1 MKQISYY
8 FIHQRPKVLAIVSCI
23 LFFSMTG
30 HRANC
35 QIDLSVVSH
44 WLQYSDDSNALYH
57 YLADQAYS
65 ELDKRDHII
74 SRLTTLTDWK
84 QRQEWE
90 KKTLMKII
98 GPFPEKTALNAKITK
113 KVNEDGYTIED
124 IIYESQ
130 PGFYVTSSLFIPKGL
145 KGKAPAIL
153 YCSGHT
159 PSSYRDPDYQQ
170 VIINL
175 VKKGFI
181 VFAFDPIGQG
191 ERLQYFNKQTGKSTI
206 EQPSAQHAYF
216 GMQAFITGSSLA
228 RYMIWDGIRAIDY
241 LLTRKEV
248 DPSRIGITG
257 QSGGGTQCAYIAALD
272 DRIYASAPSSYIT
285 SFKRLIQAIG
295 PQDAEQNLYH
305 EISSGIDQ
313 ADLLEVRAPKPT
325 LMITTTRDFFPIQGS
340 VETAKEVDKIYLAY
354 NKQADFRMIEDDAP
368 HEWTKKNRE
377 AMYAFFQ
384 KYLNTPGD
392 PQDIKI
398 IPLPDSSLQ
407 VTTAGQVSSTFDH
420 AETAYTLDLKDAQKD
435 IQRLQ
440 EERRNLPDHLPKIL
454 EECKRLS
461 GYQTPAIYHQPV
473 FTGRYEE
480 KGYVIEKHFV
490 KGGGDFVI
498 PYLLLIPENSNGKA
512 VICLNPDGKTSA
524 IKNRDAQWFV
534 KRRFTVLAPDL
545 LGTGEMGRGYQNLRQ
560 STLSWYLSMLVG
572 KSIVGIQAE
581 EVTILLHVLN
591 QSNHIKEVYG
601 LARGTMCPVMLY
613 AAAFNKNIQR
623 ICLIQPLSSYRAV
636 VTHLY
641 YDPRFVD
648 GAVAGSLSY
657 YDLPDLEAALAPRR
671 LTIVNMVNEQYES
684 IQQNQG
690 ISDISIVKRA
700 YGEKD
705 ADGQFN
711 ITYGEHRDTAG
722 IFDYWIK

>member
-1 MKQISYY
+1 MKQISY
-8 FIHQRPKVLAIVSCI
+8 FLIHNRSKVLVSVTCI
-23 LFFSMTG
+23 LFFLMTG
-30 HRANC
+30 HRAAC
-35 QIDLSVVSH
+35 QDDLSVVSH

-57 YLADQAYS
+57 CLADQAYS
-65 ELDKRDHII
+65 ELGKRDSII
-74 SRLTTLTDWK
+74 SHLTTLADWRG
-84 QRQEWE
+84 RQKWE
-90 KKTLMKII
+90 KKTLMEII
-98 GPFPEKTALNAKITK
+98 GPFPGKTALHAEITRR
-113 KVNEDGYTIED
+113 VNEDGYMIED

-206 EQPSAQHAYF
+206 EQPSEQHAYF

-272 DRIYASAPSSYIT
+272 DRIYVSAPSSYIT

-340 VETAKEVDKIYLAY
+340 VETAKEVDKIYQTY
-354 NKQADFRMIEDDAP
+354 GKQADFRMIEDDAP

-384 KYLNTPGD
+384 KYLDNPGN
-392 PQDIKI
+392 PEDIKI
-398 IPLPDSSLQ
+398 TPLPDSSLQ
-407 VTTAGQVSSTFDH
+407 VTPTGQVSSAFDH
-420 AETAYTLDLKDAQKD
+420 AETAYTLNLKDAQKD

-440 EERRNLPDHLPKIL
+440 KERGNLPAYLPKIL

-461 GYQTPAIYHQPV
+461 GYQTPPIYHQPV
-473 FTGRYEE
+473 FTGRYDE

-490 KGGGDFVI
+490 KGEGSYVI
-498 PYLLLIPENSNGKA
+498 PYLLLIPENPNGKA
-512 VICLNPDGKTSA
+512 VICLNPDGKAAA
-524 IKNRDAQWFV
+524 IKNGDAQWFV
-534 KRRFTVLAPDL
+534 KKGFTVIAPDL

-560 STLSWYLSMLVG
+560 STLHWYLAMLVG

-581 EVTILLHVLN
+581 EVTVLVHVLN
-591 QSNHIKEVYG
+591 QFNHIKQVYG

-613 AAAFNKNIQR
+613 AAAFDKNIQR
-623 ICLIQPLSSYRAV
+623 ICLIKPLSSYRAM
-636 VTHLY
+636 VTNLY

-648 GAVAGSLSY
+648 GAVAGSLRY
-657 YDLPDLEAALAPRR
+657 YDLPDIEAALAPRK
-671 LTIVNMVNEQYES
+671 LTIVDMVNEQYEP
-684 IQQNQG
+684 IQENQDA
-690 ISDISIVKRA
+690 SDISIVKKGYR
-700 YGEKD
+700 EKD
-705 ADGQFN
+705 AGGQFN
-711 ITYGEHRDTAG
+711 ITYGEPEDTAG
-722 IFDYWIK
+722 IFDRWIK